1 MKNSKT
7 KLIMVAFVLM
17 MAACTKEPAMLNI
30 SIEAATDRVDAGNQI
45 TFTINGDY
53 EFLTFYSGLKG
64 YEWGNFPASRCV
76 NVDLP
81 EGSNTFLALYNDTNG
96 VVVSRFIATSY
107 GNWGE
112 EVITEII
119 EFEIYVND
127 NRTGISSVRI
137 RYPESGSNKSAKGEI
152 SNDEG
157 IVRFEVGT
165 AADLSNVEVLA
176 ITPVSSNAKVFYNEI
191 ELTGSIKL
199 DFETGTPK
207 FRILAANGETTQD
220 FTFEFIKK

>member
-1 MKNSKT
+1 MKNNKT
-7 KLIMVAFVLM
+7 KLIIVAMTLL
-17 MAACTKEPAMLNI
+17 MAACTKEPAELTINI
-30 SIEAATDRVDAGNQI
+30 EPDSNLVDAGNSV
-45 TFTINGDY
+45 TFSINGNY

-64 YEWGNFPASRCV
+64 YEWENYPASRCV
-76 NVDLP
+76 SVDLP

-96 VVVSRFIATSY
+96 IVVSKFIATSY

-119 EFEIYVND
+119 EFEIKVND

-137 RYPESGSNKSAKGEI
+137 RYPENGSNKSAKGEI

-165 AADLSNVEVLA
+165 GADLSNVEIQS
-176 ITPVSSNAKVFYNEI
+176 ITPVSSKAKVFYNDK

-199 DFETGTPK
+199 DFESATPK

-220 FTFEFIKK
+220 FTFAFIKK